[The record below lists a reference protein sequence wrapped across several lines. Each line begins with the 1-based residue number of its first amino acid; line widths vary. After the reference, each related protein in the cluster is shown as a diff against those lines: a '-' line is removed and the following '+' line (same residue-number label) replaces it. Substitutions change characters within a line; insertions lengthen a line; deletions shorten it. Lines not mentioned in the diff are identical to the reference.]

1 MVKDF
6 SAMATEIFMVRLY
19 HPLDKHFSL
28 P

>member
-6 SAMATEIFMVRLY
+6 SAMATDIFMVRLY